1 MKLIKKLVNLQK
13 NSFTLIETLISLT
26 ILLIVL
32 AIFNQI
38 SKDNLEE
45 DKIFNLLNSLEN
57 SFELK
62 NYSNLQKSSKN
73 INIIRNEN
81 IIESININVY
91 TYKDENI
98 KIFKYEK

>member
-1 MKLIKKLVNLQK
+1 MQK

-73 INIIRNEN
+73 INIIKNEN

>member
-73 INIIRNEN
+73 INIIKNEN

>member
-62 NYSNLQKSSKN
+62 NYSNLQKFSKN

>member
-1 MKLIKKLVNLQK
+1 MKLIRKLVNLQK

-73 INIIRNEN
+73 INIIKNEN